1 MEAYSAN
8 NLVSNH
14 LISDGRED
22 VVLLDSA
29 ATISADLTEVTN
41 EDQRINLRS
50 ARDEDVDSNDDEHS
64 SDSSDEEYYDDGT
77 KDETQHDRNRKHEV
91 LPGSAD
97 DTKCKFSRSVA
108 LIDCSAP

>member
-1 MEAYSAN
+1 MEAYSDN

-41 EDQRINLRS
+41 EDQKINLRS
-50 ARDEDVDSNDDEHS
+50 ARDEDLDSSDDEDS
-64 SDSSDEEYYDDGT
+64 SDSSDEEYFDGGT
-77 KDETQHDRNRKHEV
+77 KDEGQNDRHRKHEV
-91 LPGSAD
+91 LPSSPND
-97 DTKCKFSRSVA
+97 KKRKFS
-108 LIDCSAP
+108 